1 MIPHD
6 LHNRLSFLRSNSP
19 VTLTN
24 LNTAQVGQIIDMTD
38 LMSLEFII
46 AAGAMTDAGS
56 TLTPLV
62 EHGEVANLSDAAA
75 VDDVDLLGTEA
86 AATFTQ
92 AEDDTVKSVGYVGTK
107 RYVRLTLT
115 PAGNDA
121 GSATF
126 GATAV
131 GTKRIRGTAN

>member
-6 LHNRLSFLRSNSP
+6 LHNRLSFLRAVSP

-24 LNTAQVGQIIDMTD
+24 ANTAQVGQIIDMAD
-38 LMSLEFII
+38 LMSLEFVIQ
-46 AAGAMTDAGS
+46 AGALTDAGM

-62 EHGEVANLSDAAA
+62 EEGDASNLSDAAA
-75 VDDVDLLGTEA
+75 VADADLLGTEA
-86 AATFTQ
+86 GATFTQ
-92 AEDDTVKSVGYVGTK
+92 ADDDTVKTVGYVGTK

-115 PAGNDA
+115 PAGNDS

-131 GTKRIRGTAN
+131 GIKRLQGTAN

>member
-6 LHNRLSFLRSNSP
+6 LHNRLSFLRSNEP

-24 LNTAQVGQIIDMTD
+24 LNTAQVGQIIDMVD
-38 LMSLEFII
+38 LMSLEYVI
-46 AAGAMTDAGS
+46 AAGALTDAAM

-62 EHGEVANLSDAAA
+62 EHGDASNLSDAAA

-86 AATFTQ
+86 AAIFTQ
-92 AEDDTVKSVGYVGTK
+92 ADDNAVKTVGYVGTK

-131 GTKRIRGTAN
+131 GIKRFRGTGN

>member
-24 LNTAQVGQIIDMTD
+24 ANTAQVGQIIDMVD
-38 LMSLEFII
+38 LMSLEFVI
-46 AAGAMTDAGS
+46 AAGALTDAGM

-62 EHGEVANLSDAAA
+62 EEGDDAALSDAAA
-75 VDDVDLLGTEA
+75 VADADLLGTEA
-86 AATFTQ
+86 LATFTQ
-92 AEDDTVKSVGYVGTK
+92 ADDDTVKTVGYVGTK

-126 GATAV
+126 GATAI
-131 GTKRIRGTAN
+131 GIKRFRGTGN

>member
-1 MIPHD
+1 MIPRD
-6 LHNRLSFLRSNSP
+6 LHSPLSYLRSNEP

-24 LNTAQVGQIIDMTD
+24 ANTAQVGQIISMAD

-46 AAGAMTDAGS
+46 AAGALTDAGM

-62 EHGEVANLSDAAA
+62 EHGDAANLSDAVA
-75 VDDVDLLGTEA
+75 VPDEDLLGTEA

-92 AEDDTVKSVGYVGTK
+92 ADDNAVKTIGYRGIK
-107 RYVRLTLT
+107 AFVRLTLT

-126 GATAV
+126 GATAI
-131 GTKRIRGTAN
+131 GHKRAQGIAN